1 MKFNRITV
9 ALFTTA
15 AMLSGHQAQ
24 AATASANFD
33 VSIQVMAT
41 CAISA
46 SNMAFASIT
55 TGTTTNTDA
64 SSTLTLNCSNG
75 TPYAVALDNGSNY
88 LMGRRLAS
96 GTGFISYSLYSDS
109 GRSTQWNS
117 SNTKAGTGSGSD
129 QSLTV
134 YGRIPSGQSVP
145 YVGAYNDTVVA
156 TVTY

>member
-41 CAISA
+41 CSISA
-46 SNMAFASIT
+46 SSMPFTSIT

-75 TPYAVALDNGSNY
+75 TPYAVALDNGTNFQG
-88 LMGRRLAS
+88 GRRLTNGS
-96 GTGFISYSLYSDS
+96 SFISYNLYSDS

-134 YGRIPSGQSVP
+134 YGRIPSGQSVLNTGT
-145 YVGAYNDTVVA
+145 YVDTIVA

>member
-41 CAISA
+41 CSISA
-46 SNMAFASIT
+46 SSMPFTSIT

-64 SSTLTLNCSNG
+64 SSTLILNCSNG
-75 TPYAVALDNGSNY
+75 TPYAVALDNGTNFQG
-88 LMGRRLAS
+88 GRRLTNGS
-96 GTGFISYSLYSDS
+96 SFISYNLYSDS

-134 YGRIPSGQSVP
+134 YGRIPSGQSVLNTGT
-145 YVGAYNDTVVA
+145 YVDTIVA